1 MTVATAAL
9 SRSTRLTWR
18 FDRTGVTDALPLFA
32 ALAPFALLIGVAGSR
47 ASDGAA
53 AAWSGSVLLYG
64 GSAQLSAMSLLDQSA
79 SMLTVVAA
87 IALINARFLVY
98 GATLAPRFA
107 EQPAWFRWGAAHF
120 IVEPTFALTMARD
133 DLDEPARFRRYW
145 MTVSVVVL
153 IGWSGFM
160 ALGAIAGP
168 VIPIVPA
175 VTFLPTTALLT
186 MLAPMVR
193 ERPAL
198 VAAGA
203 GAAAALVVPAP
214 GATRVLVAV
223 VVGSTAAA
231 LADRNA
237 R

>member
-1 MTVATAAL
+1 MTVATGVL
-9 SRSTRLTWR
+9 SRSTRTPWR
-18 FDRTGVTDALPLFA
+18 VDRDAVSDALPLFA
-32 ALAPFALLIGVAGSR
+32 ALAPFALLIGVAGSQ
-47 ASDGAA
+47 ATDGAVA
-53 AAWSGSVLLYG
+53 GWSGSVLLYG

-79 SMLTVVAA
+79 SMLTVIAA
-87 IALINARFLVY
+87 IALVNARFLVY
-98 GATLAPRFA
+98 SATLAPRFA
-107 EQPAWFRWGAAHF
+107 GQPVWFRWGAAHF

-145 MTVSVVVL
+145 LTVSTVVL

-160 ALGAIAGP
+160 AVGAIAGP
-168 VIPIVPA
+168 VIPNVPA

-198 VAAGA
+198 IAAASGA
-203 GAAAALVVPAP
+203 TAALVVPVP
-214 GATRVLVAV
+214 GAARVLVAV
-223 VVGSTAAA
+223 VAGTTVAAFV
-231 LADRNA
+231 DRSA

>member
-1 MTVATAAL
+1 MTVATATL
-9 SRSTRLTWR
+9 SRATRLPWR
-18 FDRTGVTDALPLFA
+18 VDRTAVTDALPLFA
-32 ALAPFALLIGVAGSR
+32 ALAPFALLIGVAGSKS
-47 ASDGAA
+47 SDGAV

-98 GATLAPRFA
+98 SATLASRFA
-107 EQPAWFRWGAAHF
+107 QQPPWFRWGAAHF
-120 IVEPTFALTMARD
+120 VVEPTFALTMARD

-160 ALGAIAGP
+160 AVGAAAGP
-168 VIPIVPA
+168 VIPTVPA
-175 VTFLPTTALLT
+175 VTFLPTAALLT
-186 MLAPMVR
+186 MFVPMMK
-193 ERPAL
+193 ERPSL
-198 VAAGA
+198 IAAGS
-203 GAAAALVVPAP
+203 GAVAALVVPLP
-214 GATRVLVAV
+214 GAARVLVAV
-223 VVGSTAAA
+223 VIGTAVAA
-231 LADRNA
+231 LADRSG